1 MKHIWLGLLIG
12 AAAWTGAAARTMYSV
27 QPVADV
33 ELSGRVWNLTE
44 CEPVGAEFDY
54 RVDEGD
60 TVRVW
65 SPDKRFDFTSRG
77 DSVMQTCAETRAYRA
92 LFSPGVIR
100 QMGVGGCTSAFSIKG
115 RVYQSGYIAGEGL
128 AVVDE
133 PARGTVIVT
142 GGDTIDGAWLH
153 HDVVTMRWTM
163 TGDSLTTIGSV
174 PDSLTMTTVIESY
187 RVMGDGE
194 PFPRALKRVE
204 RQMADGRVVACDS
217 SAWVLS
223 YTPSIE
229 TKRASKSLSNMR
241 QGGHDNG
248 TYAPD
253 IDSST
258 TDIKINVGTDGVTVS
273 SADDLEAKVVITDVI
288 GRMYY
293 EADIKLSPAGAQ
305 VATDGLPR
313 GEYLLQVIS
322 ANGTPTVAV
331 KLTR

>member
-1 MKHIWLGLLIG
+1 
-12 AAAWTGAAARTMYSV
+12 
-27 QPVADV
+27 
-33 ELSGRVWNLTE
+33 
-44 CEPVGAEFDY
+44 
-54 RVDEGD
+54 
-60 TVRVW
+60 
-65 SPDKRFDFTSRG
+65 
-77 DSVMQTCAETRAYRA
+77 
-92 LFSPGVIR
+92 
-100 QMGVGGCTSAFSIKG
+100 
-115 RVYQSGYIAGEGL
+115 
-128 AVVDE
+128 
-133 PARGTVIVT
+133 
-142 GGDTIDGAWLH
+142 
-153 HDVVTMRWTM
+153 M

>member
-1 MKHIWLGLLIG
+1 MNKIGLTAVVALT
-12 AAAWTGAAARTMYSV
+12 AWTGAAARTMYSV

-92 LFSPGVIR
+92 LFSPGVVKQI
-100 QMGVGGCTSAFSIKG
+100 GDGGATAFSIKG

-133 PARGTVIVT
+133 PARGTAIVT

-163 TGDSLTTIGSV
+163 TGDSLTAIGSV

-204 RQMADGRVVACDS
+204 RQMVDGRVVACDS

-248 TYAPD
+248 TTDLNPDGSTPD
-253 IDSST
+253 IMVIT
-258 TDIKINVGTDGVTVS
+258 GRDGVTVS

-305 VATDGLPR
+305 VATDMLPR
-313 GEYLLQVIS
+313 GEYLLQVIPGD
-322 ANGTPTVAV
+322 GTPTVAM